1 MPFIL
6 TPQDVSQITSLVRG
20 QPIGESV
27 TGVRTL
33 SSVDNNLAI
42 PDYGAADMPFLRL
55 TDAHYG
61 AFDVAS
67 GNLGVNPLY
76 AGLDPRNISNVIGQQ
91 EVGLPKAASGA
102 NLLFSAFAQ
111 YFDHGLS
118 FVAKGGAG
126 TIQIGAPGTGF
137 APGSDNPA
145 DLTRATV
152 IGFDANAVPQ
162 HLNKTSSFI
171 DQNQAYGSNDLVGT
185 FLRETVGEG
194 RVNAFL
200 ASGGDDP
207 SAPGFKLLPSL
218 RELINMHW
226 VNDTV
231 FTSGSFTT
239 TFKTYFAGLVDAQGV
254 INESMLP
261 ALYKNF
267 MGSGQPLLIDV
278 NPFIS
283 PLDHIV
289 AGDGRVNE
297 NITLTTVHTI
307 WARNHNFHVTNLE
320 ASGFVGTQQELFE
333 AAKIINETEYQRVIY
348 TEFADALLGGMRG
361 SGSHGWNGYNPNA
374 DPGISHEFAAAAYRF
389 GHSLVTQTVQVKD
402 ANGQITDVS
411 LFDAF
416 LNPTNDGQF
425 QLPNGQPTTA
435 QALGAFGYVPQP
447 GYEQLGVSSILAGIT
462 QQAAEEVDANVVD
475 AIRNDLVRISA
486 DLFSFNVARGRDL
499 GLGSLNQVRTDLMNS
514 QNPYVREAVELWAG
528 NMSAYTSWED
538 FQTRN
543 NLSNTLIE
551 QLKTAYPDL
560 VLSTPEATAA
570 FKLANPDITL
580 VNGNTVKG
588 IDRVDLWVGGLIEQ
602 HINGGMVGQTFWVV
616 LHEQLDRLQE
626 ADRFYYLD
634 RVDNFTFYDQ
644 IDGGAEGGFG
654 AIIARNTGIAWN
666 GQNVFLTNGGPLNNA
681 MPAFV
686 DREAPLVAEFS
697 PADGSVGA
705 EINANILLTFNEA
718 IKFGQGVIELRLVD
732 GTLVESF
739 AMGSSPRVT
748 IAGRVLTIDPTQ
760 ALLGGSEYKITI
772 SQGAVLDIANNA
784 FAGTSTYDF
793 TTKFNVITG
802 DLRANVLTGTAGG
815 DEIFGLGGN
824 DTLNGQAGNDR
835 LDGGAGADRMTGG
848 AGDDFYFVENL
859 GDRVIESSNG
869 GDDSV
874 ATSLVRYTLEANV
887 ENVTYTGSSNFNG
900 TGNALANTMIGAA
913 GADTM
918 QGGAGNDKLSGL
930 GGKDRLSGDA
940 GDDVLNGGLGA
951 DWLNGGAGRDVFVF
965 DTALSRENRD
975 TIQGFSAVDD
985 TIHLSHEIF
994 TALSVGELTAGAFN
1008 TGAAATQADDRIIF
1022 DTRTGALMYDADG
1035 AGGNAAV
1042 QFATLTGLTGR
1053 LTAVDIISY

>member
-1 MPFIL
+1 MVFIL
-6 TPQDVSQITSLVRG
+6 TPQDVAQITSLVRG
-20 QPIGESV
+20 QPTGESV

-33 SSVDNNLAI
+33 SGVDNNLAV
-42 PDYGAADMPFLRL
+42 PDYGAADTPFLRL

-61 AFDVAS
+61 AFDVTS

-102 NLLFSAFAQ
+102 NLLFSAFGQ

-118 FVAKGGAG
+118 FLAKGNSG
-126 TIQIGAPGTGF
+126 IIEIGGPGIGR

-145 DLTRATV
+145 DLTRASV
-152 IGFDANAVPQ
+152 VGFDANGVPQ
-162 HLNKTSSFI
+162 HLNKTSNFI

-185 FLRETVGEG
+185 FLREAAGEG

-207 SAPGFKLLPSL
+207 SAPGFALLPSL
-218 RELINMHW
+218 RELILMHW
-226 VNDTV
+226 DNDTV
-231 FTSGSFTT
+231 FTSGNFTT
-239 TFKTYFAGLVDAQGV
+239 TFRTYFPDLVDDNGGIKEA
-254 INESMLP
+254 MLP
-261 ALYKNF
+261 DLYKNF
-267 MGSGQPLLIDV
+267 MGSGQPLLIDL

-297 NITLTTVHTI
+297 NITLTSVHTI
-307 WARNHNFHVTNLE
+307 WARNHNFHVSNLE
-320 ASGFVGTQQELFE
+320 ASGFVGTEQELFQ
-333 AAKIINETEYQRVIY
+333 AAKLINETEYQRIIY
-348 TEFADALLGGMRG
+348 TEFADVLLGGMRG
-361 SGSHGWNGYNPNA
+361 SGSHGWDGYNPNA

-402 ANGQITDVS
+402 ANGQITDVA

-425 QLPNGQPTTA
+425 
-435 QALGAFGYVPQP
+435 LGALPPGYVPQP
-447 GYEQLGVSSILAGIT
+447 GYEQLGVSSILTGIT

-475 AIRNDLVRISA
+475 AIRNDLARISA

-514 QNPYVREAVELWAG
+514 QDPYVREAIDRWAG

-543 NLSNTLIE
+543 NISNALIE

-560 VLSTPEATAA
+560 VLSTPEAIEA

-602 HINGGMVGQTFWVV
+602 HINDGMVGQTFWVII
-616 LHEQLDRLQE
+616 HEQLDRLQE

-634 RVDNFTFYDQ
+634 RVDNFAFYDQ

-654 AIIARNTGIAWN
+654 AIIARNTGMVWN
-666 GQNVFLTNGGPLNNA
+666 GENVFLTDGSALSNGGVAPVI
-681 MPAFV
+681 V
-686 DREAPLVAEFS
+686 DREAPLVVDFS

-705 EINANILLTFNEA
+705 EINANILLTFNEE
-718 IKFGQGVIELRLVD
+718 IKFGQGVIELRLAN
-732 GTLVESF
+732 GALVESF

-772 SQGAVLDIANNA
+772 AQGAVLDNANNA
-784 FAGTSTYDF
+784 YAGTSTYDF
-793 TTKFNVITG
+793 ATRVNVITG
-802 DLRANVLTGTAGG
+802 DQRANVLTGTAGG

-848 AGDDFYFVENL
+848 AGDDFYFVDNL
-859 GDRVIESSNG
+859 GDRVIEASNE
-869 GDDSV
+869 GDDTVS
-874 ATSLVRYTLEANV
+874 TSLARYTLADNV
-887 ENVTYTGSSNFNG
+887 ENVIYTGSSSFNG
-900 TGNALANTMIGAA
+900 TGNALGNTMTGAA
-913 GADTM
+913 GADVM
-918 QGGAGNDKLSGL
+918 QGGGGNDKLSGL
-930 GGKDRLSGDA
+930 GGNDRLSGDA

-951 DWLNGGAGRDVFVF
+951 DWLNGGTGRDVFVF
-965 DTALSRENRD
+965 DTALSRQNID
-975 TIQGFSAVDD
+975 TIQGFSVVDD
-985 TIHLSHEIF
+985 TIYLSHEIF
-994 TALSVGELTAGAFN
+994 SELPTGALAAGAFN
-1008 TGAAATQADDRIIF
+1008 TGAFATQADDHIIF
-1022 DTRTGALMYDADG
+1022 NTRTGALMYDADG

-1042 QFATLTGLTGR
+1042 QFATLTSVTGR
-1053 LTAVDIISY
+1053 LTAGDIIIY